1 MPARVW
7 VLSSAIIG
15 LGVLAFIVLVTAV
28 PDPAALIG
36 PGPAASAPAVAE
48 APPEPAGPSPELM
61 AAVAATASAR
71 QSVLPATHVPVPGGP
86 TVLTLVTAA
95 ENQLT
100 FAYEVEIDPAEYV
113 LPADPTEL
121 FPGLD
126 AHACTANPPRV
137 CYDFTPAFAADV
149 CADPELRG
157 LLDRGAI
164 VRALFRDI
172 NRRPLADTA
181 VLVAAC
187 V

>member
-7 VLSSAIIG
+7 VFSAPSLASASSRSFR
-15 LGVLAFIVLVTAV
+15 LTAV
-28 PDPAALIG
+28 PDSGRPHRARSGCVRAW
-36 PGPAASAPAVAE
+36 AVAE

-100 FAYEVEIDPAEYV
+100 FAYEVEIDLAEYV
-113 LPADPTEL
+113 LPADPTSSSRASMHTPARPTRRGSATISPRPSRPCL
-121 FPGLD
+121 RRSGAPG
-126 AHACTANPPRV
+126 PPRS
-137 CYDFTPAFAADV
+137 
-149 CADPELRG
+149 RR
-157 LLDRGAI
+157 DRPGP
-164 VRALFRDI
+164 LRDI